1 MRKDLFLLFLRPKTG
16 PETQNHR
23 CGGGLIMRIIYL
35 DNNATT
41 QVSPEV
47 LEVMVPYFHDLY
59 GNPSS
64 AHSFGGHVAEK
75 ISEAREKVAHLLG
88 ALPEEIIFTSGG
100 TESDNAAIRSAL
112 AGRPEKRHVLTSQV
126 EHPAIRSL
134 CRYLS
139 KQGYRI
145 TEIPVNTSGD
155 IDMAAYEQN
164 LTADTAIVSLMW
176 ANNETGVIFPVEEAA
191 ELAHKKGV
199 PFHTD
204 AVQAAGK
211 IPIDLRG
218 GSIDMLSIS
227 GHKLHGP
234 KGIGILYVRKGT
246 RFMPF
251 IIGGHQERNRRAGT
265 ENAPAIIGLG
275 KACEL
280 AARHMEEENTR
291 VRQLRDRLE
300 ASILSKVPHTHVN
313 GGDVPR
319 LPNTSNISF
328 EFVEGE
334 AILLHL
340 DEYGICAST
349 GSACTSGSLEPSHVL
364 LAMGVSP
371 ATAQG
376 SIRFSLSIYNSEEEI
391 DIALEKIPGIV
402 QKLRNMSPL
411 YRSAEKGRQAHA
423 A

>member
-1 MRKDLFLLFLRPKTG
+1 MRV
-16 PETQNHR
+16 
-23 CGGGLIMRIIYL
+23 IYL

-47 LEVMVPYFHDLY
+47 LEVMIPYFHELY

-75 ISEAREKVAHLLG
+75 ISEAREKVAYLLG
-88 ALPEEIIFTSGG
+88 ARPEEIIFMSGG
-100 TESDNAAIRSAL
+100 TESDNTALRSAL
-112 AGRPEKRHVLTSQV
+112 TCRPEKRHVLTSQV
-126 EHPAIRSL
+126 EHPAIRSM
-134 CRYLS
+134 CRHLS

-145 TEIPVNTSGD
+145 TEIPVKTSGEM
-155 IDMAAYEQN
+155 DMAAYEKN
-164 LTADTAIVSLMW
+164 LTADTAVVSLMW
-176 ANNETGVIFPVEEAA
+176 ANNETGVIFPVEKAA
-191 ELAHKKGV
+191 KLAHEKGI

-211 IPIDLRG
+211 IPIDLRDG
-218 GSIDMLSIS
+218 TIDMLSIS

-251 IIGGHQERNRRAGT
+251 IIGGHQERKRRAGT

-275 KACEL
+275 KACDL
-280 AARHMEEENTR
+280 AASRMEEENTR
-291 VRQLRDRLE
+291 VQQLRDALE
-300 ASILSKVPHTHVN
+300 VSILSKVPYTHVN
-313 GGDVPR
+313 GGSMPR

-340 DEYGICAST
+340 SEYGICAST

-364 LAMGVSP
+364 LAMGVPP

-376 SIRFSLSIYNSEEEI
+376 SIRFSLSIYNSREEI

-402 QKLRNMSPL
+402 EKLRDMSPL
-411 YRSAEKGRQAHA
+411 YRSAEKGRQVYA